1 MARTARLLELMITL
15 GTRPRFTV
23 QELAAAFGV
32 SRRTMLR
39 DLHALSELGVPLVA
53 TPGPHGGYAL
63 ASPFPGRRTLPLSL
77 TADEAIGMILS
88 YEAFLRYAESP
99 FAAQS
104 VSAITKLRA
113 ALPPDVVRELDR
125 IADHVAVLQATRDY
139 RAPLLTDVL
148 AAALDGAHLR
158 IVYDSRSSVS
168 ERVIYPH
175 GLFAA
180 QGYWYCACFDYRRRA
195 NVSLRVD
202 RFHAA
207 ERVTGYDTPPRVP
220 VRDWL
225 DVVEREE
232 TPGLPLRARVTPR
245 GMKSVDLASL
255 FGRIAVDEAG
265 AGLIDARI
273 PESEVD
279 YFASRLLPLG
289 TDVVVE
295 SPPQLIA
302 ALRRMAQDL
311 AALYRD
317 YADPPPPT
325 AG

>member
-1 MARTARLLELMITL
+1 MGL
-15 GTRPRFTV
+15 
-23 QELAAAFGV
+23 
-32 SRRTMLR
+32 
-39 DLHALSELGVPLVA
+39 PLVA
-53 TPGPHGGYAL
+53 TPGPHGGYGL
-63 ASPFPGRRTLPLSL
+63 VPGRRTLPLAL

-88 YEAFLRYAESP
+88 YKAFLRYAESP

-113 ALPPDVVRELDR
+113 VLPPDVVGELDR
-125 IADHVAVLQATRDY
+125 VAGHVVVLEPTRDY
-139 RAPLLTDVL
+139 RAPLLADLL

-158 IVYDSRSSVS
+158 IVYDSRSGVS

-180 QGYWYCACFDYRRRA
+180 QGYWYCACFDYRRGM

-207 ERVTGYDTPPRVP
+207 ERVTGYDAPARVP

-225 DVVEREE
+225 DVVERGE
-232 TPGLPLRARVTPR
+232 TPGLRLCARVTAR
-245 GMKSVDLASL
+245 GMKSLDLASL
-255 FGRIAVDEAG
+255 FGQVAVDESG
-265 AGLIDARI
+265 AGLIDASI

-279 YFASRLLPLG
+279 YFARRLLPLG

-295 SPPQLIA
+295 SPPQLTA
-302 ALRRMAQDL
+302 ALQRL
-311 AALYRD
+311 AEGVASLYRD
-317 YADPPPPT
+317 GAADQPSGEQG
-325 AG
+325 AREDGR

>member
-1 MARTARLLELMITL
+1 M
-15 GTRPRFTV
+15 
-23 QELAAAFGV
+23 
-32 SRRTMLR
+32 
-39 DLHALSELGVPLVA
+39 
-53 TPGPHGGYAL
+53 
-63 ASPFPGRRTLPLSL
+63 
-77 TADEAIGMILS
+77 
-88 YEAFLRYAESP
+88 
-99 FAAQS
+99 
-104 VSAITKLRA
+104 
-113 ALPPDVVRELDR
+113 
-125 IADHVAVLQATRDY
+125 
-139 RAPLLTDVL
+139 

-158 IVYDSRSSVS
+158 IVYDSRSGVS

-180 QGYWYCACFDYRRRA
+180 QGYWYCACFDYRRGM

-207 ERVTGYDTPPRVP
+207 ERVTGYDTPVRVP

-232 TPGLPLRARVTPR
+232 TPGLRLCARVTAR

-255 FGRIAVDEAG
+255 FGRIAVDETG

-289 TDVVVE
+289 TDVIVE
-295 SPPQLIA
+295 SPAQLVA
-302 ALRRMAQDL
+302 ALRRVAEGV

-317 YADPPPPT
+317 CADPSAPKV
-325 AG
+325 G